1 MDVMP
6 AYSFDVTV
14 STHGLLKRGI
24 TEARMLN
31 GEDHHRIVVWADGYQ
46 EAQLIAAQMAWAV
59 DVRELAGQPISGH
72 AAEENGSV
80 QCTGTY
86 LRI

>member
-1 MDVMP
+1 MTVW
-6 AYSFDVTV
+6 SFDVTV
-14 STHGLLKRGI
+14 STHGLLKRGV

-31 GEDHHRIVVWADGYQ
+31 GADHHRIVVWADSYQ
-46 EAQLIAAQMAWAV
+46 EAQLVAAQMAWCV
-59 DVRELAGQPISGH
+59 DVRELAGQPISGRE
-72 AAEENGSV
+72 ADENGSV